1 MVKKKNKVNLFADG
15 KVLQMKNSKKS
26 KHTEM
31 INLINKFSKVE
42 GYKKIHKN
50 LVYFY
55 MLTMN
60 NLK

>member
-1 MVKKKNKVNLFADG
+1 MVKKIKLNLFANG

-26 KHTEM
+26 KHTE
-31 INLINKFSKVE
+31 ISNLINKFSKVE
-42 GYKKIHKN
+42 GCKKIHKN

>member
-1 MVKKKNKVNLFADG
+1 
-15 KVLQMKNSKKS
+15 MKNSKKS